1 MREIKGGYMRRIGE
15 REEEEEKDEIIFK
28 FTKAN
33 QKYKNKIYKL
43 YKIKYNKDL
52 ILFYASC

>member
-1 MREIKGGYMRRIGE
+1 MRRIGE
-15 REEEEEKDEIIFK
+15 REEEEEKGEIIFK
-28 FTKAN
+28 FTKTN

-43 YKIKYNKDL
+43 YKIKHNKDL